1 MPLLS
6 EESYLRAYPE
16 DRICRAFLELCRE
29 GDVAAV
35 VDLLKSCDQDDDED
49 SDDDMSDEP
58 PVARKSADEVLRYQ
72 DPIGDMQSGLHAAV
86 LGSSREVAWLLL
98 LLASNLPELEFPAL
112 VYQEAAS
119 LGVMRSDQTGK
130 ADIRSFRDAE
140 GRTAEQIAAEIG
152 GVWNGWPGSGRL
164 AI

>member
-1 MPLLS
+1 MT

-16 DRICRAFLELCRE
+16 DRICRAFLEFCRE
-29 GDVAAV
+29 GDVSAI
-35 VDLLKSCDQDDDED
+35 VDLLKSCDDDDE
-49 SDDDMSDEP
+49 SDDEMDDEP
-58 PVARKSADEVLRYQ
+58 RGPKKSADQVLRYQ

-86 LGSSREVAWLLL
+86 AGGSREVAWLLL
-98 LLASNLPELEFPAL
+98 LLASNLSEMEFPAL

-119 LGVMRSDQTGK
+119 LGVMRDDQTGK
-130 ADIRSFRDAE
+130 VDIRSLRDAD
-140 GRTAEQIAAEIG
+140 GKTAEQLAAEMG